1 MPQLT
6 ILQTEPINGKIYS
19 FRGSPDTYVG
29 DAASVT
35 GISVG
40 SPDIVG
46 LPLYQVA
53 DLLLKGILIR
63 ISVFGGTETTRKT
76 LRMYCTRE
84 KIETIDTATA
94 GLVGKTVKGF
104 TVKSVVF
111 ERDAVDYA

>member
-1 MPQLT
+1 MPKLT
-6 ILQTEPINGKIYS
+6 ILQTEAIGGKVYS
-19 FRGSPDTYVG
+19 FKGSLDTYLG
-29 DAASVT
+29 DVATAT

-40 SPDIVG
+40 SADIVG
-46 LPLYQVA
+46 VPLYRVA

-63 ISVFGGTETTRKT
+63 ISVFGGTDTTPKS
-76 LRMYCTRE
+76 LRLYCTRD
-84 KIETIDTATA
+84 KIEGIDTATS

>member
-1 MPQLT
+1 MPKLI
-6 ILQTEPINGKIYS
+6 ILQTEPIGGKVYS

-29 DAASVT
+29 DAATAT

-40 SPDIVG
+40 STDIIGV
-46 LPLYQVA
+46 PLYQVG

-63 ISVFGGTETTRKT
+63 IAAYGGTDTARKA
-76 LRMYCTRE
+76 LRLYCTRE
-84 KIETIDTATA
+84 KIDGIDTATT
-94 GLVGKTVKGF
+94 GLIGKIVKGF